1 MLLLNFVSA
10 FLSLSTFAYPRQTEI
25 LEEIGEDFGF
35 NLEQMRFIPDW
46 NVYGFLLPTNF
57 DATVCWYNGM
67 NGERIGDTDTVS
79 LSVSDAGH

>member
-1 MLLLNFVSA
+1 
-10 FLSLSTFAYPRQTEI
+10 
-25 LEEIGEDFGF
+25 
-35 NLEQMRFIPDW
+35 MRFIPDW

-57 DATVCWYNGM
+57 DATVWWYNGM

>member
-35 NLEQMRFIPDW
+35 NLEQMRFIPNW
-46 NVYGFLLPTNF
+46 NVYGFLLPTN
-57 DATVCWYNGM
+57 DYEKI
-67 NGERIGDTDTVS
+67 GECYLKVQ
-79 LSVSDAGH
+79 LK